1 MVPCIII
8 FIEGSILIIYEIL
21 LELIKDVNND

>member
-1 MVPCIII
+1 MVPWIII